1 MPPTRTRPRGA
12 ARRVP
17 PFQGRPPAA
26 CRPARH
32 RRCRCRTSCMTYGS
46 DARSGAS
53 PGLRREEVAVLAGVS
68 VEYYVRLERGDLR
81 GASDSVLDALARA
94 LQLNDAERLHL
105 YDLPRGGMRE
115 RGSPAEAIRPSLQR
129 LLDAIDAPALV
140 RNRRLDY
147 LAANAPGRALAVR
160 DVRVRAAQPGAGTCS
175 SIRAQGAS
183 ISIPTGTRWPAISRP
198 CCAWSSAAAP
208 RIDNWRRSSKS
219 CSRPAPT
226 SVPVGE
232 R

>member
-1 MPPTRTRPRGA
+1 
-12 ARRVP
+12 
-17 PFQGRPPAA
+17 
-26 CRPARH
+26 
-32 RRCRCRTSCMTYGS
+32 MTYGS